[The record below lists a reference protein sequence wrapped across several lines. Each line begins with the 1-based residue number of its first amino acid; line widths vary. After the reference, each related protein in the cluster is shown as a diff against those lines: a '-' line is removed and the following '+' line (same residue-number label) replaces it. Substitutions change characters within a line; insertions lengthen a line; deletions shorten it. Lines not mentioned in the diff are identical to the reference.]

1 MTCTLCNA
9 SMPLGSSMCPCC
21 GASCDGSQAMD
32 RAPSPVE
39 EGLPVGTSLRGGHYR
54 VGRVIGHGG
63 FGMTYQGSDIPMQL
77 PVAIKELF
85 PMGCVRRGVEVLPG
99 RHLSSQAFGDQ
110 RSRFLDEAR
119 VLARLHHHGIV
130 RVYAAFEENNTAYLV
145 MEYLRG
151 QTLAALVEERGPLD
165 EAEVLGYVKKLT
177 RALRALHQHG
187 DEGILHRD
195 IKPANIMVTPE
206 GRVVLIDFGAAR
218 HFAAEVSRAMSQ
230 VLTPGYAPLEQ
241 YAARGRFGPPLDIY
255 ALGATI
261 YHALTGQ
268 APPDAV
274 ERSQGV
280 ELKSPRSVCASVSRR
295 TSDAVMAAMEMAAT
309 CRPQTVADLVD
320 LFRSSASRP
329 DAASVSASRPSSQAS
344 VSSAPHVAS
353 APSVVCPRGLRL
365 HGNNVQG
372 FREFINEK
380 DGTVLVEI
388 PGGTFLAGNR
398 SRWTCRATTWRCT
411 R

>member
-110 RSRFLDEAR
+110 RSRF
-119 VLARLHHHGIV
+119 
-130 RVYAAFEENNTAYLV
+130 
-145 MEYLRG
+145 
-151 QTLAALVEERGPLD
+151 LD

-295 TSDAVMAAMEMAAT
+295 TSDAVMAAMEMAVT